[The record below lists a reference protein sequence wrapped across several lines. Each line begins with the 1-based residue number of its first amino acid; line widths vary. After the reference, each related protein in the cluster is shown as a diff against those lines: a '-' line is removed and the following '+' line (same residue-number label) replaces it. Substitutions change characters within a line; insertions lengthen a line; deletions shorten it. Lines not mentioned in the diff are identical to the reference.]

1 MPRRRPLRWQNNSST
16 MVVACCF
23 VLCVVSMLRWIL
35 FSLLSPSVLNL
46 SENGKDL
53 GSTMFANFVVI
64 ILTFG
69 SVSIPLIILI
79 D

>member
-16 MVVACCF
+16 MVVALCF
-23 VLCVVSMLRWIL
+23 VLCLLRWIL

-69 SVSIPLIILI
+69 SVSILLIILI